1 MLDARCD
8 DYYLKSSTEHLASQQ
23 LDQLWQDSP
32 QCPRAVADGLLRV
45 RPQFAESAVIF
56 NDFE

>member
-1 MLDARCD
+1 MLDAQYD
-8 DYYLKSSTEHLASQQ
+8 DYYPKSSSKHLASQQ
-23 LDQLWQDSP
+23 LDQLRQDRP
-32 QCPRAVADGLLRV
+32 QCPRAVADGLLHV